1 MAVKVRL
8 RRMGR
13 KKKPFYRIVVADSRA
28 PRDGRFIEE
37 IGYYNPIND
46 PVEIKID
53 QERAL
58 YWLGVGATPSDTVK
72 SLFSKTGINLRFDLK
87 KRGVPEDK
95 AAEEIAKWEALQAQK
110 RQKAEMKKMMQKEA
124 VAATEKVETKAE
136 APKEEVTEA
145 PAQEEKAADE
155 SSEA

>member
-1 MAVKVRL
+1 
-8 RRMGR
+8 MGR

-124 VAATEKVETKAE
+124 VAATEKVETKTE
-136 APKEEVTEA
+136 APKEEVAEA
-145 PAQEEKAADE
+145 PAQEEKATDE

>member
-1 MAVKVRL
+1 
-8 RRMGR
+8 MGR

-46 PVEIKID
+46 PAEIKID

>member
-124 VAATEKVETKAE
+124 VAATEKVETKTE
-136 APKEEVTEA
+136 APKEEVAEA
-145 PAQEEKAADE
+145 PAQEEKATDE

>member
-46 PVEIKID
+46 PAEIKID

>member
-1 MAVKVRL
+1 
-8 RRMGR
+8 MGR

-46 PVEIKID
+46 PAEIKID

-58 YWLGVGATPSDTVK
+58 YWLGVGATPTDTVK

-136 APKEEVTEA
+136 APKEEAPKEEVAEA